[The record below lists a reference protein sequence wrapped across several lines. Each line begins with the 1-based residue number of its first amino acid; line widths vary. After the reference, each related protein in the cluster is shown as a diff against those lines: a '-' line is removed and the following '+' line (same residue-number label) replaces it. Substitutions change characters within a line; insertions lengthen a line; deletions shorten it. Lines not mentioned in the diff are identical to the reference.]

1 MRKFFLTAALSLG
14 VVTAAPAMASEGGH
28 IKRLDWPQDGI
39 FGTYDRASLQRGL
52 QVYQQVCASCHG
64 LKRVAFRT
72 LTDLG
77 FTMDQVKKIA
87 AEYEFE
93 DGPDEEGEMFTRPGA
108 PYDYFPS
115 PFPNEKAAAA
125 ANGGAVPPDLSLI
138 VKARRGR
145 EDYVYSILTGYEE
158 APDGFTVPE
167 GGHYNS
173 AFPGNVIAMP
183 PPLSEDAVEYAD
195 GTPATVEQMAK
206 DVVNFLSWAAEPK
219 MEERKR
225 IGLRVVIFLVILI
238 GLLYGIYRRVWARVD
253 H

>member
-1 MRKFFLTAALSLG
+1 M
-14 VVTAAPAMASEGGH
+14 
-28 IKRLDWPQDGI
+28 
-39 FGTYDRASLQRGL
+39 
-52 QVYQQVCASCHG
+52 
-64 LKRVAFRT
+64 
-72 LTDLG
+72 
-77 FTMDQVKKIA
+77 
-87 AEYEFE
+87 
-93 DGPDEEGEMFTRPGA
+93 
-108 PYDYFPS
+108 
-115 PFPNEKAAAA
+115 
-125 ANGGAVPPDLSLI
+125 PPDLSLI
-138 VKARRGR
+138 VKARKGE